1 MKYQRA
7 KSSFFRSKD
16 AHLLV
21 QANAIL
27 HGLTGSSVFP
37 SPRPTLA
44 ELKAAIH
51 DYESKLYKAQ
61 QGGLL
66 QREAKRESKRKL
78 ATTLQELAFYVNR
91 VADGDLTLLYSSG
104 FPVFTGRKKGFVP
117 DTPGRPVLK
126 DGSVSGQA
134 VLSFGPVGRDMIYE
148 YRIADS
154 VDMASKKPI
163 WGEIK
168 YTTRSFKNIVQGYAS
183 GQTIW
188 IQVRARNKHGAS
200 DWTESVKWMM
210 R

>member
-1 MKYQRA
+1 
-7 KSSFFRSKD
+7 
-16 AHLLV
+16 
-21 QANAIL
+21 
-27 HGLTGSSVFP
+27 
-37 SPRPTLA
+37 
-44 ELKAAIH
+44 KAAIH

-148 YRIADS
+148 YRVA
-154 VDMASKKPI
+154 
-163 WGEIK
+163 
-168 YTTRSFKNIVQGYAS
+168 
-183 GQTIW
+183 
-188 IQVRARNKHGAS
+188 
-200 DWTESVKWMM
+200 
-210 R
+210 